1 MNDNPSA
8 SSASMDEARAQ
19 KTWFVVMGFEKKT
32 DRLFAL
38 RPPGQTPMPPV
49 VEAVHDS
56 LTKRG

>member
-1 MNDNPSA
+1 
-8 SSASMDEARAQ
+8 MDEARAQ

-38 RPPGQTPMPPV
+38 RQPGQTPMPPV

-56 LTKRG
+56 ISEGG